1 MGLLGTP
8 VPSCAL
14 TTRPGA
20 GDLPRFAAGPTAALS
35 FSRFAFS
42 SSISRRWSAV
52 GGSAPPPA
60 IPLEGGTI
68 HDDIDELDVL
78 ITGIGCIIGGGPEG
92 VGNIGG
98 VVVIPVVTATASVS
112 SSFAEALG
120 PRLEPLDPVVTGV
133 SPIREFGLLC
143 CTPSL

>member
-1 MGLLGTP
+1 
-8 VPSCAL
+8 
-14 TTRPGA
+14 
-20 GDLPRFAAGPTAALS
+20 
-35 FSRFAFS
+35 
-42 SSISRRWSAV
+42 
-52 GGSAPPPA
+52 
-60 IPLEGGTI
+60 
-68 HDDIDELDVL
+68 
-78 ITGIGCIIGGGPEG
+78 

-98 VVVIPVVTATASVS
+98 VVVVPVVTATASVS

>member
-14 TTRPGA
+14 TTLPGA

-52 GGSAPPPA
+52 GSAAPPLA

-68 HDDIDELDVL
+68 QDDIDDVDVL
-78 ITGIGCIIGGGPEG
+78 ITGIDCVIGGGPEG
-92 VGNIGG
+92 VDNIGG
-98 VVVIPVVTATASVS
+98 VVVVPVVTATASVS

-133 SPIREFGLLC
+133 SLVRGFGLRC
-143 CTPSL
+143 